1 MVVTL
6 RNTLLGAG
14 LRWNQTGTIV
24 AGTGTAG
31 SAANQFDKSACI
43 YIDANNTMYICDH
56 HNSRIQMW
64 VQNATSGVTI
74 AGTGAGPGAT
84 ALPHPEYLTFD
95 KNGYMYV
102 SGHVLYSVQR
112 FPPNSPNGSTIA
124 GTGSAGNGL
133 NQLDEPT
140 DMVVDDDLN
149 LYVVDMKNKR
159 VMKWGS
165 NATAGIVMISDNS
178 IDGVHGMVFAPQS
191 SNQVYLSDA
200 NQNGIYLWTFGAATP
215 NLTLTQ
221 VNSARATLNQPWGLT
236 QDRDSNLFV
245 ADKNNDRVVM
255 FCANSTVGIPV
266 VGETGTSPVTNAPM
280 DVAFDSDSNL
290 YVVLDGNVVIK
301 YTRI

>member
-1 MVVTL
+1 ML
-6 RNTLLGAG
+6 
-14 LRWNQTGTIV
+14 
-24 AGTGTAG
+24 
-31 SAANQFDKSACI
+31 D
-43 YIDANNTMYICDH
+43 
-56 HNSRIQMW
+56 
-64 VQNATSGVTI
+64 
-74 AGTGAGPGAT
+74 
-84 ALPHPEYLTFD
+84 
-95 KNGYMYV
+95 
-102 SGHVLYSVQR
+102 SVQR
-112 FPPNSPNGSTIA
+112 FPPNSSNGSTIA
-124 GTGSAGNGL
+124 GTGIAGNGL
-133 NQLDEPT
+133 NELDGPT
-140 DMVVDDDLN
+140 DMVVDADLN

-159 VMKWGS
+159 VMKWEP

-191 SNQVYLSDA
+191 SNQVYLSDT

-221 VNSARATLNQPWGLT
+221 VNSTRATLNQPWGLT
-236 QDRDSNLFV
+236 QDRYSNLFV
-245 ADKNNDRVVM
+245 ADRNNDRVVM